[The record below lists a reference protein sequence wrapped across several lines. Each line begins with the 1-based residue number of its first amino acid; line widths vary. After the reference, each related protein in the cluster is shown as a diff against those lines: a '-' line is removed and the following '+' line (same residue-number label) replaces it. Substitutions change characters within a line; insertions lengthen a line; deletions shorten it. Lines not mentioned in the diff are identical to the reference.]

1 MRYFCAHFYIF
12 FTILYFAETIFLQWY
27 SIYISKSNIKE
38 IKMKWKHC
46 IPMIAGLVILSGS
59 VVSCGFVRHPRHEIQ
74 SRRATNIVFL
84 RMDNE
89 ATRLG
94 LTDVQEEEYE
104 KLKERVKREME
115 RDMNRFR
122 RVPDEALML
131 LEEDD
136 AGLEAVVEGL
146 KERMA
151 QAEDPRGK
159 YLDYLVDFYDILDE
173 RQKELFMEDLKK
185 ELARAD
191 RFHHR
196 PRWG

>member
-1 MRYFCAHFYIF
+1 
-12 FTILYFAETIFLQWY
+12 
-27 SIYISKSNIKE
+27 
-38 IKMKWKHC
+38 MKWKRY
-46 IPMIAGLVILSGS
+46 ILMTVGLVILSGS

-94 LTDVQEEEYE
+94 LTDAQEEEYE
-104 KLKERVKREME
+104 SLKERVKREME
-115 RDMNRFR
+115 RDMDRFR
-122 RVPDEALML
+122 RVPDEVLML
-131 LEEDD
+131 LDEEDTD
-136 AGLEAVVEGL
+136 LEVIVDGL

-159 YLDYLVDFYDILDE
+159 YIDYLVEFYDILDE

-191 RFHHR
+191 RFHR
-196 PRWG
+196 TRQWG

>member
-1 MRYFCAHFYIF
+1 
-12 FTILYFAETIFLQWY
+12 
-27 SIYISKSNIKE
+27 
-38 IKMKWKHC
+38 MKWKHC

-94 LTDVQEEEYE
+94 LTNLQEEEYE

-159 YLDYLVDFYDILDE
+159 YLDYLVEFNDILDE

-191 RFHHR
+191 HFHR
-196 PRWG
+196 TRKWG